1 MAKTSSPKANQVD
14 SSPRKKS
21 PRLSKEDRK
30 TAILAAARQV
40 FEEVGYDKAKVSE
53 IGKLVD
59 VVEGTV
65 FHYFGSKK
73 NLVLKVMEDFYEGIT
88 HDVNEG
94 IQGIQGT
101 RNRLYFVIWF
111 HFNTVKNN
119 AALCGVILRESRG
132 LDTEFYKTIQH
143 LNRNYTNSL
152 IKVIKEGIK
161 SGEIQKTCSP
171 NMVRN
176 TVYGHIEHAL
186 WNLLSEGTKINAEDD
201 ADKLTNMIYH
211 GIKTGN
217 DTTNQ
222 SEVTTLIRK
231 LNQLLD

>member
-1 MAKTSSPKANQVD
+1 MATTT
-14 SSPRKKS
+14 RKKTT
-21 PRLSKEDRK
+21 RLSKQERMG
-30 TAILAAARQV
+30 AILTSARQV
-40 FEEVGYDKAKVSE
+40 FEEQGYEKAKVSDIAE
-53 IGKLVD
+53 QVD
-59 VVEGTV
+59 VVESTV

-88 HDVNEG
+88 YDVNEG

-101 RNRLYFVIWF
+101 RNRLYFVIWG
-111 HFNTVKNN
+111 HFNTVKVN

-143 LNRNYTNSL
+143 LNRNYTNCL

-186 WNLLSEGTKINAEDD
+186 WNLLTEGSKINAEDD

-211 GIKTGN
+211 GIKISREAT
-217 DTTNQ
+217 DK
-222 SEVTTLIRK
+222 SEVTTLIQK